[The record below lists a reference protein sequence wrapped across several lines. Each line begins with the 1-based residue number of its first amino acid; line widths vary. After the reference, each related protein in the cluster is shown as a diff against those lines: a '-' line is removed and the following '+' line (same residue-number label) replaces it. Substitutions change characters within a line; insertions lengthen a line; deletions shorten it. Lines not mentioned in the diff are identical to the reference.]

1 MIEYSFW
8 IGINAMNTWNHVAG
22 YDHLR
27 SRAENLIQ
35 RARGN
40 KTVSS
45 ASSNNPP
52 KGSFPR
58 QSQLQDIL
66 SDNPMLGELAG
77 GFGFSNK
84 G

>member
-1 MIEYSFW
+1 MIECSFW
-8 IGINAMNTWNHVAG
+8 IGIDAMNTWNHVAG

-40 KTVSS
+40 KAVSS
-45 ASSNNPP
+45 ASSSNPP

-58 QSQLQDIL
+58 QSQLQNCLAD
-66 SDNPMLGELAG
+66 SPMLGELAG
-77 GFGFSNK
+77 GFGSSNK